1 VGLGGARAR
10 AMPYPLR
17 RITLALAV
25 LLLGANSAAADAQ
38 KIKLTI
44 TAVAATSAPYFIA
57 IDKGYFAAEGLD
69 VEIVNAGGGVAIPAL
84 ISGSVDFSMSAAVSV
99 GASMRGADLRVIYT
113 MADRPPYQLWTIDP
127 AIKALADLKGKQ
139 VGILSRGDTFE
150 IAMRITLRDAGL
162 PQDFVGY
169 TALGAGT
176 SPRQAALASGA
187 LPAVILSTA
196 DVLPLR
202 GTPAFAKAHVVVD
215 MEKAIRMPY
224 TGIAT
229 SERLLTTNRDLA
241 KRFLRAMLKGV
252 LYMRAYRDE
261 TVAVL
266 KKAEPTGDTA
276 EFAADYD
283 DLIPTLTPDGTA
295 PDDLIQKD
303 FAVRAAI
310 LDLPPSSIPPIARVY
325 DYGPLREVEAEF
337 AKSGWKPEP

>member
-1 VGLGGARAR
+1 MVARA
-10 AMPYPLR
+10 
-17 RITLALAV
+17 LALA
-25 LLLGANSAAADAQ
+25 LALLGATAASAAAENQ
-38 KIKLTI
+38 KVKLTI

-127 AIKALADLKGKQ
+127 AVKTLADLKGKQ
-139 VGILSRGDTFE
+139 VGIISRGDTFE

-162 PQDFVGY
+162 PPDFVGY

-187 LPAVILSTA
+187 LPGVILSAA
-196 DVLPLR
+196 DVLPLH
-202 GTPAFAKAHVVVD
+202 GTPAFAKARVIVD

-229 SERLLTTNRDLA
+229 SERLLTTNRELA
-241 KRFLRAMLKGV
+241 KHFLRGMLRGV
-252 LYMRAYRDE
+252 LYMRAFKPE
-261 TVAVL
+261 TVAIL
-266 KKAEPTGDTA
+266 KKVEPTGDEA
-276 EFAADYD
+276 EFAADWG
-283 DLIPTLTPDGTA
+283 DLIPTLTADGTA
-295 PDDLIQKD
+295 PDDLIEQD

-310 LDLPPSSIPPIARVY
+310 LGLPASSIPPVARVY

-337 AKSGWKPEP
+337 AKSGWTPER